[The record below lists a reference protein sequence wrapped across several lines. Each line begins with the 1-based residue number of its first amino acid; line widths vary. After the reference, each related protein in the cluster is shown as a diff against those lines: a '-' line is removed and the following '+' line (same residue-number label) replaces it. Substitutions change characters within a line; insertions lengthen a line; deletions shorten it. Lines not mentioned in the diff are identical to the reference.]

1 MRSQYFAPIRPGD
14 VITSVASLADA
25 YEKEGR
31 LGTMLFLV
39 NEARWTNQRGE
50 LVRTGNRTTI
60 YY

>member
-1 MRSQYFAPIRPGD
+1 MVTQQSC
-14 VITSVASLADA
+14 LADA

-39 NEARWTNQRGE
+39 SEARWTNQTGD
-50 LVRTGNRTTI
+50 LVRIGNNTTI

>member
-1 MRSQYFAPIRPGD
+1 MRVGD
-14 VITSVASLADA
+14 VITTDVTLIDA

-39 NEARWTNQRGE
+39 DEARWSNQRGE
-50 LVRTGNRTTI
+50 LVRIGHRTSI